1 MLRSGSTYLF
11 SRLRE
16 LDGLYCYYEP
26 MHELVAWPS
35 ADVTRL
41 DIETHTDK
49 MEQLRHPEMQSPYF
63 DELRQ
68 VWPAWQNQLAPE
80 VVYGGHF
87 AERPAE
93 AGATF
98 TQHCVPRRPGAR
110 YFLSA
115 ERLAA

>member
-11 SRLRE
+11 ARLRE

-26 MHELVAWPS
+26 MHELVAWAA

-41 DIETHTDK
+41 DIETHADK

-68 VWPAWQNQLAPE
+68 SASLAESPRARCGVWRVFCREP
-80 VVYGGHF
+80 
-87 AERPAE
+87 
-93 AGATF
+93 
-98 TQHCVPRRPGAR
+98 C
-110 YFLSA
+110 
-115 ERLAA
+115 